1 MRISHFIR
9 SPSNLLVLRITFN
22 DDSVRELEVTC
33 EAAAQLSDVLYSY
46 SQMAFESKKPA
57 PVSGSAPVL
66 ELAPVAHLRC
76 VRTPAPVPD
85 CEHDIWVH
93 RDDGPSYC
101 EDCGLV
107 CAHKVFTESAIGTLC
122 KQCNRPFE
130 AGR

>member
-1 MRISHFIR
+1 MKINHFIR

-22 DDSVRELEVTC
+22 DGSVRELEVTS
-33 EAAAQLSDVLYSY
+33 EAATQLSDVLYSY
-46 SQMAFESKKPA
+46 SQMAFEASRPA
-57 PVSGSAPVL
+57 TVL
-66 ELAPVAHLRC
+66 ELAPLGRLRP
-76 VRTPAPVPD
+76 VPSPAPD
-85 CEHDIWVH
+85 CEHDAWVH

-122 KQCNRPFE
+122 KQCDRPFE